1 MRRELSARRRI
12 PWRREWVAMAVCAE
26 ALNCGHSGL
35 PEEAPEALL
44 AAALAWLLADPG
56 GH

>member
-1 MRRELSARRRI
+1 
-12 PWRREWVAMAVCAE
+12 MAVCAE